1 MVYLHGCP
9 ETDARGTDAV
19 YALRSVHLSD
29 AGMSPAD
36 KVVHLA
42 TYIQIGVGL
51 TIRRTS
57 QQESGVEL
65 NNQMIQESEMIICG
79 KTIAEDIEYE
89 EISVNATAA
98 K

>member
-36 KVVHLA
+36 EVVHLA
-42 TYIQIGVGL
+42 EDLQPE
-51 TIRRTS
+51 RRIDDPLEEVRHLW
-57 QQESGVEL
+57 QETTVVIL
-65 NNQMIQESEMIICG
+65 
-79 KTIAEDIEYE
+79 
-89 EISVNATAA
+89 
-98 K
+98 